1 MGIVDNLNGAGFKL
15 EKSTEG
21 DKPILNGIYKVM
33 FVEGK
38 LQEPNQYG
46 HSFLAK
52 FKVVETLSGKESR
65 SAFPE
70 FSGFFD
76 VAEKAA
82 DPKKGIARLL
92 NGFFSVGIQIKTDT
106 DEALYASLAEQVGSA
121 ELYVK
126 GFGKK
131 SWVKNSDDTF
141 SEVIGAAPKQDFNF
155 MVKEKAEKKS
165 VAKNGHPL

>member
-1 MGIVDNLNGAGFKL
+1 MGITENLKAAGYVQ

-21 DKPILNGIYKVM
+21 DRPILKGIYKVM

-46 HSFLAK
+46 HSYLAK
-52 FKVVETLSGKESR
+52 FKIVETLSGKESK

-70 FSGFFD
+70 FAGFYD

-82 DPKKGIARLL
+82 DDKKGIAKLL
-92 NGFFSVGIQIKTDT
+92 NGFFSVGIKVDT
-106 DEALYASLAEQVGSA
+106 SSDDALYASLAEQVGSA

-126 GFGKK
+126 GFEKK
-131 SWVKNSDDTF
+131 AWKKLDDGSFVENPEGT
-141 SEVIGAAPKQDFNF
+141 VKQDFNF
-155 MVKEKAEKKS
+155 MVKEKAEKQS
-165 VAKNGHPL
+165 VVKNGHPL